1 MTRPGDDASR
11 SDAEEQRSTPT
22 TEHTESGHRHR
33 PVIPHFVR
41 IFAIPIIL
49 GWVALT
55 VIVNV
60 AVPKLEV
67 VGEAHSAPM
76 APLDAP
82 SMKAMMRMGHNF
94 HEFDSNS
101 TVMVVVEG
109 QQPLGEAAHRYYDDI
124 VRKLRKDTAHV
135 EHIQDFWGDR
145 FTAAGAQSAD
155 AKGSYVQVN
164 IAGNQGTTKA
174 NNSVEA
180 VRKVVD
186 EEPAPPGVKAYVTGS
201 AALSDDMHVIGNGSL
216 AKITLFTLGAI
227 AIMLLLVYRSIVTTL
242 IQLFMTFVALAC
254 ARGIVAV
261 LAYNNAFG
269 LTTFAANILTMLAIA
284 AGTDYGIFLIGR
296 YQEARLAG
304 EDRETAYY
312 TTFRGVAPVVL
323 GSGLT
328 IAGATYCLSFA
339 RLPWFNTMGP
349 PVAIGM
355 IVVVLAGLTL
365 GPAVV
370 FLGSRI
376 GLFEKKSQSRGRLW
390 RRVGTA
396 VVRWPAPIFAV
407 SAAVVLVGMIALP
420 GFKPSYNDR
429 HYLPESAPSNLGY
442 AAADRH
448 FSEARMNPDI
458 LMIEADHDMRNT
470 ADMLVLD
477 KVAKNE
483 IRTVGIAMI
492 QDITRPLGIP
502 IQHSSIP
509 FQNSIQSQTTM
520 QNMGFLKD
528 RMNDIL
534 KMADELGITI
544 DYLER
549 LYTITNQLADTTHDT
564 ARLTREVVD
573 VTNELRDHIADFDDF
588 YRPIRSYFYWEKHCF
603 DIPVCWSFRSLFD
616 ALDGIDQLDEKLQ
629 GLSKDIGIVD
639 VLTHEI
645 AAILPPQIQ
654 SLKTTRAITLTLH
667 STFQAMINQIEAM
680 SNTSIVMGQSFDTS
694 QNDDFFY
701 LPPEAF
707 GNPEFLRGVKM
718 FFSPDGKSVRFF
730 ITHQGDPM
738 TPEGIAR
745 VSAERTAAQEG
756 LKQSSLSDARVYL
769 GGTAATFRDM
779 ADGEKYDL
787 MIAVVSALTLIFIIM
802 LLLTRSVVAAL
813 VIVGTASSSIAASF
827 GLSVLI
833 WQDLFGVH
841 IHWIVMALSV
851 IILLAVGSDYNLL
864 LVSRFREEIHAGL
877 KTGYIRSMAGTGAV
891 VTSAGLV
898 FAFTMAAMLGS
909 ELTVLGQFGST
920 VCIGLLLDTLVVRTL
935 LMPSLATLL
944 GRWFWWPQVVHPRGD
959 YAKPKPRPAA
969 AEEDNTAPLAVQRS

>member
-1 MTRPGDDASR
+1 
-11 SDAEEQRSTPT
+11 
-22 TEHTESGHRHR
+22 
-33 PVIPHFVR
+33 
-41 IFAIPIIL
+41 
-49 GWVALT
+49 
-55 VIVNV
+55 
-60 AVPKLEV
+60 
-67 VGEAHSAPM
+67 
-76 APLDAP
+76 
-82 SMKAMMRMGHNF
+82 MKAMMRMGHNF
-94 HEFDSNS
+94 KEFNSNS
-101 TVMVVVEG
+101 TVMVVVES
-109 QQPLGEAAHRYYDDI
+109 QQPLGAAAHHYYDDI
-124 VRKLRKDTAHV
+124 VRKLRADPEHV
-135 EHIQDFWGDR
+135 QHIQDFWGDR

-155 AKGSYVQVN
+155 AKGAYVQVN
-164 IAGNQGTTKA
+164 IAGNQGTTQA
-174 NNSVEA
+174 NGSVDA

-186 EEPAPPGVKAYVTGS
+186 NEPAPPGVKAYVTGP
-201 AALSDDMHVIGNGSL
+201 AALSDDMHIIGNDSL
-216 AKITLFTLGAI
+216 AKITLFTLAAI

-242 IQLFMTFVALAC
+242 LQLFMTFVALAS

-261 LAYNNAFG
+261 LGYNNAFG

-284 AGTDYGIFLIGR
+284 AGTDYGIFVIGR
-296 YQEARLAG
+296 YQEARAAG

-355 IVVVLAGLTL
+355 IVVVAAGLTL

-370 FLGSRI
+370 FVGSRF
-376 GLFEKKSQSRGRLW
+376 GLFEKKRQARGRLW

-407 SAAVVLVGMIALP
+407 SGAVVLVGMVALP

-448 FSEARMNPDI
+448 FSEARMNPDM
-458 LMIEADHDMRNT
+458 LMIEADHDMRNP

-544 DYLER
+544 SYLER
-549 LYTITNQLADTTHDT
+549 MYKITTQLADTTHDT
-564 ARLTREVVD
+564 ARLTREMVD
-573 VTNELRDHIADFDDF
+573 VTDELRDHIADFDDF

-603 DIPVCWSFRSLFD
+603 DIPICYSFRSLFD
-616 ALDGIDQLDEKLQ
+616 SLDGIDQLDEKLH
-629 GLSKDIGIVD
+629 GLSKDIGVMD
-639 VLTHEI
+639 ALTHEL
-645 AAILPPQIQ
+645 AAILPPQIE

-667 STFQAMINQIEAM
+667 STFLAMLNQREAM
-680 SNTSIVMGQSFDTS
+680 SNTSIVMGQSFDAS
-694 QNDDFFY
+694 QNDDLFY

-707 GNPEFLRGVKM
+707 SNPEFIRGVKM

-756 LKQSSLSDARVYL
+756 LKQSSLSDAKVYL

-779 ADGEKYDL
+779 ADGAKYDL
-787 MIAVVSALTLIFIIM
+787 MIAVVSALTLIFMIM

-813 VIVGTASSSIAASF
+813 VIVGTASSSIAASV

-833 WQDLFGVH
+833 WQDLFGIH
-841 IHWIVMALSV
+841 IHWIVAALSV

-864 LVSRFREEIHAGL
+864 LVSRFKEEIHAGL

-909 ELTVLGQFGST
+909 DLTVLGQFGST

-935 LMPSLATLL
+935 FMPSLATLL
-944 GRWFWWPQVVHPRGD
+944 GRWFWWPLVVHPRGD
-959 YAKPKPRPAA
+959 NAVRRPAA
-969 AEEDNTAPLAVQRS
+969 QEETTAPLPVLAH